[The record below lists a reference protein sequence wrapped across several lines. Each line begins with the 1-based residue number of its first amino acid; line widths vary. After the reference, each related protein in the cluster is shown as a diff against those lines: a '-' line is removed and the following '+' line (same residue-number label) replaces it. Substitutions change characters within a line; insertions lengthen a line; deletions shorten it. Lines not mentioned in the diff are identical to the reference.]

1 MSAPHAN
8 GEHASEDRL
17 REQGLHA
24 ISRFV
29 ATLRT
34 GRSYPIGNQ
43 VFTRQLEQ
51 FLESLQP
58 LFAEQGN
65 VTIATWDGD
74 VLVNGM
80 RMPLRP
86 ASLKLL
92 EQMAA
97 EFAVRE
103 IAGVELRPGLGFT
116 ELEGFMRF
124 FLPSE
129 LYKGSE
135 LCHACAAKGFRH
147 ALPVE
152 ALEPEQEAPAAETV
166 AAPADGP
173 DRAPALGAWERAAH
187 NAHLLLGDGSW
198 RRGLELRH
206 LKRVAQPLVDTH
218 EPGVPATTALA
229 FAGRDGEGHALRVCL
244 LAIAV
249 GRELGLSRAALAE
262 LGVAA
267 LLHDAGQAA
276 VATRVHGRPEV
287 RDADSRA
294 AEQRH
299 VLEGL
304 RAIALSTTLNPA
316 TLLAMRVAFEHH
328 TFGPTPYPANHTG
341 HEPSVAAGVVAIA
354 DAFVTQLE
362 HPTADGGWATPGE
375 ALGRVLGPLSAGFPA
390 GLRAALVRA
399 LGVHPPGE
407 IVRLDD
413 GSLARS
419 LGAYGDAPE
428 RPLLEWLHDDGL
440 PDGRVEDLPA
450 DRRVERALPYAEWPA
465 ALRAA

>member
-1 MSAPHAN
+1 MTGPHGHGDTAPD
-8 GEHASEDRL
+8 ERL

-43 VFTRQLEQ
+43 VFTRQLDQ
-51 FLESLQP
+51 LLESLLP
-58 LFAEQGN
+58 LFAEQGG

-74 VLVNGM
+74 VLVNGT
-80 RMPLRP
+80 RLPLRP

-103 IAGVELRPGLGFT
+103 IAGVEFRPGLLLG
-116 ELEGFMRF
+116 ELESFMHF

-135 LCHACAAKGFRH
+135 LCHACAANGFRH
-147 ALPVE
+147 VLPVE
-152 ALEPEQEAPAAETV
+152 ALEPETDTPVAEPV
-166 AAPADGP
+166 AHPGEGP
-173 DRAPALGAWERAAH
+173 DRAPVLGAWERAAH
-187 NAHLLLGDGSW
+187 NAHLLLGDGTW

-206 LKRVAQPLVDTH
+206 LKRVTQPLIDAQL
-218 EPGVPATTALA
+218 PGVPAATALA
-229 FAGRDGEGHALRVCL
+229 DAGRDGEGHALRVCL
-244 LAIAV
+244 LAVAI
-249 GRELGLSRAALAE
+249 GRELGLTRPALAE

-267 LLHDAGQAA
+267 LLHDAGQPA
-276 VATRVHGRPEV
+276 VAALVHGRPEE
-287 RDADSRA
+287 RDAATRA
-294 AEQRH
+294 AAERH

-304 RAIALSTTLNPA
+304 RAVALSTTLNPA
-316 TLLAMRVAFEHH
+316 TLVAMRVAFEHH
-328 TFGPTPYPANHTG
+328 AFGPAPYPAAG
-341 HEPSVAAGVVAIA
+341 GGREPSVAAGVVAIA

-362 HPTADGGWATPGE
+362 YPNADGGWPTPGE
-375 ALGRVLGPLSAGFPA
+375 ALGRVLGPLGEGFPA

-419 LGAYGDAPE
+419 LGACGDDPE
-428 RPLLEWLHDDGL
+428 RPLLQWLEPDGTAT
-440 PDGRVEDLPA
+440 GRVEVLPA
-450 DRRVERALPYAEWPA
+450 DRRVEHALPFAEWPA